1 MQNQKSKSSNA
12 SSTGNESKKKNSNG
26 HGIDIE
32 KYRQNLEEVNSKN
45 LNNPE
50 MLMASVNNIIHPE
63 DWVIYY
69 PKNAHLINNKYP
81 IYPLRLK
88 EEILKNFADDTLFFM
103 FFEQPNAISREMAK
117 KELIERGWMFNTN
130 YNSFFKLKGKPKE
143 NNKEYIEGDFDFFDH
158 EKEWKMQEIKNF
170 RFMLNEH

>member
-1 MQNQKSKSSNA
+1 MQPQKSKASNTSSG
-12 SSTGNESKKKNSNG
+12 GNESKKKNSNG
-26 HGIDIE
+26 HGIDFE

-50 MLMASVNNIIHPE
+50 MLLASVNNIIHPE
-63 DWVIYY
+63 DSVIYY

-103 FFEQPNAISREMAK
+103 FFEQPNTMSKEMAK
-117 KELIERGWMFNTN
+117 KELTNRDWMFNTSN
-130 YNSFFKLKGKPKE
+130 KNFYKLKGEAKE
-143 NNKEYIEGDFDFFDH
+143 KTKDYIEGNFDCFDV
-158 EKEWKMQEIKNF
+158 KEWKIKDVNNF
-170 RFMLNEH
+170 KFILKE